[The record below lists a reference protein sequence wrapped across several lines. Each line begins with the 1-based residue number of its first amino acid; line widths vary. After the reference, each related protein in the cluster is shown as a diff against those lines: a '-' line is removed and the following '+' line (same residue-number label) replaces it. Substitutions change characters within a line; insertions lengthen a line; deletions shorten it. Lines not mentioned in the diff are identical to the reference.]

1 MNNEQTII
9 PMKLGNLPSRDMTL
23 VERQVL
29 EDRIKMLERQVKI
42 QIERV
47 DLWKESSDFWRPR
60 ALAYEKLLE
69 ENGIEIPLE
78 TMMSFPRFNERLE
91 DIK

>member
-9 PMKLGNLPSRDMTL
+9 PMKLGNLPSRNMTL
-23 VERQVL
+23 VERQIL
-29 EDRIKMLERQVKI
+29 EDRIKMLEKRVQI
-42 QIERV
+42 QIERA
-47 DLWKESSDFWRPR
+47 DLWQESSDFWRPR

-78 TMMSFPRFNERLE
+78 ILNSFPRFNTRFEN
-91 DIK
+91 IK